1 MWAPLIAL
9 IEIFLAYLKEPH
21 HRTVWFQL
29 SLCLLNENNF
39 LSKVLVRKNN
49 IGNVSPSADPLITE
63 SVAIVSRILDNNNKN
78 TIIII
83 MAMMITII
91 NDNSGT

>member
-63 SVAIVSRILDNNNKN
+63 SVAIASRTLDNNDNN
-78 TIIII
+78 IVIII
-83 MAMMITII
+83 MEMMTTII
-91 NDNSGT
+91 NNNSGT